1 MYSVRLLSD
10 LVLKSEYLNSVL
22 DGKRLDT
29 EEYLQIY
36 HEASD
41 DPASLMAVAAR
52 LRLLHKGTDITFSKK
67 AFFNVINLCRDICT
81 YCTYKSEPSQ
91 SKLSMMDIKTV
102 DAMLVT
108 AAECRCVEA
117 LLVTGER
124 PEERYDLA
132 RQWLKEQGF
141 KSTSQYLV
149 HISERA
155 LEAGL
160 FPHTNAGNLEP
171 DEMRELAHT
180 NVSLGVMLENSSA
193 RLTQKGMPH
202 HLAPSKIPDKRI
214 RTLRNAGILRIPM
227 TTGILIGIGETPQE
241 AIESL
246 VTIQNI
252 HRKYGHI
259 QEVIIQNFQPK
270 PDTAMRNAAP
280 ANETYLHT
288 LVAMCRIIMPDMN
301 IQVPPNL
308 LPDTYHTYLNSGI
321 NDWGGISP
329 ITPDFVN
336 PEFGWPNINNVRRV
350 CDMHGYTLR
359 CRFPVYPEF
368 IHMVRPALQ
377 EKMRAISDNDNLVA
391 EAYWR

>member
-1 MYSVRLLSD
+1 MD
-10 LVLKSEYLNSVL
+10 I
-22 DGKRLDT
+22 
-29 EEYLQIY
+29 EEYLQVY
-36 HEASD
+36 REALD

-67 AFFNVINLCRDICT
+67 AFFNVINLCRDTCT

-91 SKLSMMDIKTV
+91 SKLSMMDTGAV
-102 DAMLVT
+102 DTMLAM
-108 AAECRCVEA
+108 AAEYRCVEA

-124 PEERYDLA
+124 PEERYGLA
-132 RQWLKEQGF
+132 RRWLKEHGF
-141 KSTSQYLV
+141 GSTPEYLAHV
-149 HISERA
+149 SERA
-155 LEAGL
+155 LDAGL

-171 DEMRELAHT
+171 GEMRELART
-180 NVSLGVMLENSSA
+180 NVSLGVMLENSSG
-193 RLTQKGMPH
+193 RLAQKGMPH
-202 HLAPSKIPDKRI
+202 HLAPSKMPDERI
-214 RTLRNAGILRIPM
+214 RTLQNAGMLRIPM

-246 VTIQNI
+246 VTIQGI
-252 HRKYGHI
+252 HQRYGHI

-280 ANETYLHT
+280 ASEAYLHA

-308 LPDTYHTYLNSGI
+308 LPGTYHTYLDSGI

-329 ITPDFVN
+329 VTPDFVN
-336 PEFGWPNINNVRRV
+336 PEFGWPNINRVRRI
-350 CDMHGYTLR
+350 CDTHRYTLR